1 VKIQKKMR
9 SELVT
14 EREKE
19 GKGMIWAL
27 STNDECLIEFDLVV
41 KATINK
47 IPPLVISPKGL
58 FLIESLQEARLFS
71 GPESCGFNQSYLI
84 ATCREFT
91 ALIALYDHTTSRFDS
106 NYSCSYPTKSG

>member
-1 VKIQKKMR
+1 MR

-27 STNDECLIEFDLVV
+27 STNDEFLIEFDLVV

-47 IPPLVISPKGL
+47 IPPLVNSPKGL
-58 FLIESLQEARLFS
+58 FLIESLQEARLFQGLNPAGS
-71 GPESCGFNQSYLI
+71 I
-84 ATCREFT
+84 
-91 ALIALYDHTTSRFDS
+91 SR
-106 NYSCSYPTKSG
+106 T